1 MTLSTRH
8 AGQQESWGEYSTQC
22 GQMRAEE
29 GLAIIVYVLDCCPM
43 GEWSKQM
50 LIGCLG
56 TGNTKARQL
65 PDKDSQKDALPEI
78 LATTIIVENVSSLPN
93 HSSY

>member
-1 MTLSTRH
+1 MQDNRNHGESTVHSVAR
-8 AGQQESWGEYSTQC
+8 C
-22 GQMRAEE
+22 GREE
-29 GLAIIVYVLDCCPM
+29 GLAIIIYVLDDCPM

-65 PDKDSQKDALPEI
+65 PDKDSQEDAL
-78 LATTIIVENVSSLPN
+78 SLKFWPLPLL
-93 HSSY
+93 

>member
-1 MTLSTRH
+1 MQAYRNHGDSTVHSGAR
-8 AGQQESWGEYSTQC
+8 C
-22 GQMRAEE
+22 GREE
-29 GLAIIVYVLDCCPM
+29 GLAMVIEVLDYCPL

-65 PDKDSQKDALPEI
+65 PDKDSQKDALPEV
-78 LATTIIVENVSSLPN
+78 LATNVT
-93 HSSY
+93 

>member
-1 MTLSTRH
+1 
-8 AGQQESWGEYSTQC
+8 
-22 GQMRAEE
+22 
-29 GLAIIVYVLDCCPM
+29 M

-65 PDKDSQKDALPEI
+65 PDKDSQKDAL
-78 LATTIIVENVSSLPN
+78 SLKFWPLPLL
-93 HSSY
+93 